1 MNPNVAIFVMIG
13 CCIGSLLMGLIFGY
27 LIWGFKAS
35 DLKDELEEEQRLAK
49 IERDKQI
56 AEVEQ
61 LKRLKLEA
69 ETTISNQVEKMKDM
83 ETENK
88 KYEKELSEAKSQLF
102 VYEKLSQQHQK

>member
-61 LKRLKLEA
+61 LKKLKLEA
-69 ETTISNQVEKMKDM
+69 EAKIANQIEKMKDM
-83 ETENK
+83 ESEMNR
-88 KYEKELSEAKSQLF
+88 YEKELTELKSQNF
-102 VYEKLSQQHQK
+102 VYEKLSQQNQK

>member
-13 CCIGSLLMGLIFGY
+13 CCIGALLMGLIFGY

-61 LKRLKLEA
+61 LKTLKLEA
-69 ETTISNQVEKMKDM
+69 ETAVSNQVEKMKDM
-83 ETENK
+83 EIKNK

-102 VYEKLSQQHQK
+102 VYEKLSQQNQK